1 MINNKSIIIFI
12 LLAAG
17 VSPTAK
23 GQSSALQ
30 PFEGATHTYQWN
42 GLQSGDDYEFYLTA
56 DASGQVVLDDGASG
70 EFDFVDN
77 RSGKVAN
84 GQSSASVPIRWN
96 LGSSLHTYYLWFKIT
111 APGGCSNYAYVGVQP
126 QINRFDLLSENVPA
140 DNTVSC
146 PAVAASDG
154 FNPMA
159 SAYDAGTT
167 TLKFIVRRVNGTD
180 NKLTA
185 NAGDTYDWFF
195 EPVLSVDTTTK
206 SAISIISI
214 VGAKSGTLTANA
226 NGLISVNGADNE
238 VTVTVAVQNIPGT
251 SQDVKLSIRNQGEMK
266 TNLPDSNASNDTV
279 KHRIEVLPVIDGLQ
293 GV

>member
-1 MINNKSIIIFI
+1 MSQFNHLII
-12 LLAAG
+12 LLLLFAFAQ
-17 VSPTAK
+17 TAIA
-23 GQSSALQ
+23 QSTARQ
-30 PFEGATHTYQWN
+30 PYEGAMHAYICN
-42 GLQSGDDYEFYLTA
+42 GITAGADFEFYLTA
-56 DASGQVVLDDGASG
+56 NADGSGRYDDGLTGEFDIINSKGVIGNDGTAITQVQWNKGASG
-70 EFDFVDN
+70 
-77 RSGKVAN
+77 R
-84 GQSSASVPIRWN
+84 I
-96 LGSSLHTYYLWFKIT
+96 YYLWLEASIS
-111 APGGCSNYAYVGVQP
+111 GCSNRINIQIAP

-140 DNTVSC
+140 ENTVSC

-154 FNPMA
+154 FNPLA

-167 TLKFIVRRVNGTD
+167 TLKFVVRRVNGTD
-180 NKLTA
+180 NKQTA
-185 NAGDTYDWFF
+185 SIGDTYDWFF
-195 EPVLSVDTTTK
+195 EPVLSVDPATK

-226 NGLISVNGADNE
+226 NGLISVNGTDNE
-238 VTVTVAVQNIPGT
+238 VTVTVSVQNIPGT

>member
-1 MINNKSIIIFI
+1 MYNFKHIIMLV

-17 VSPTAK
+17 FSPAARAQSTAR
-23 GQSSALQ
+23 Q
-30 PFEGATHTYQWN
+30 PYEGAMHAYICN
-42 GLQSGDDYEFYLTA
+42 GITAGADFEFYLTA
-56 DASGQVVLDDGASG
+56 NADGSGRYDDGLTGEFDIINSKGVIGSDGTASTQVQWNNGASG
-70 EFDFVDN
+70 H
-77 RSGKVAN
+77 
-84 GQSSASVPIRWN
+84 I
-96 LGSSLHTYYLWFKIT
+96 YYLWLEASIS
-111 APGGCSNYAYVGVQP
+111 GCSNRISIQIAP

-167 TLKFIVRRVNGTD
+167 TLRFIVRRVNGTD

-185 NAGDTYDWFF
+185 STGDTYDWFF
-195 EPVLSVDTTTK
+195 EPVLSVDPATK

-238 VTVTVAVQNIPGT
+238 VTVTVSVQNIPGT